1 METKEIKFHNGNQ
14 IIPFKDRE
22 LNLEKPVKVFRN
34 LSRKFKGEK
43 VYSIMQG
50 GRTVAHARA
59 LMLRDATFHVNENG
73 RQFVITN
80 KKKIVHATV
89 KGFITDSG
97 MGTDAT
103 RMVERKEHLPAIIT
117 YNPYTDTHFMCKNLR
132 VDPKPITGASVVAF
146 NSMGVSAAYTTNL

>member
-1 METKEIKFHNGNQ
+1 METKEIKIHSGNQ
-14 IIPFKDRE
+14 ITPFKERE
-22 LNLEKPVKVFRN
+22 IDLTKPVKVFRN

-59 LMLRDATFHVNENG
+59 LMLRDASFLVNEKG

-80 KKKIVHATV
+80 KKKVVHATV

-103 RMVERKEHLPAIIT
+103 RMVERKEYLPARVT
-117 YNPYTDTHFMCKNLR
+117 YNPYTDSHFMCKNLT
-132 VDPKPITGASVVAF
+132 VTPFALKSAWVVAF
-146 NSMGVSAAYTTNL
+146 NSMGVSASYTTNL